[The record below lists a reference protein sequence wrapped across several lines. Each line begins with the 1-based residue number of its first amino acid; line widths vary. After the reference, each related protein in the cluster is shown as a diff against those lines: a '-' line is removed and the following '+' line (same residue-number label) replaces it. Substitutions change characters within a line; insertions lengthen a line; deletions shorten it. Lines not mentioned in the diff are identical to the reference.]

1 MDKGAPISKIQRYSI
16 NDGPG
21 IRSTVFFK
29 GCSLQCKWCCNPE
42 LIDYKQE
49 IMRNTQYCIQC
60 GDCIKNCLQ
69 GAIRMNEKYTIIDRS
84 KCDGCGKCVD
94 VCPMNVYELVSKRYS
109 VDKLVSVL
117 LRDKIFYETSG
128 GGVTFSGGEP
138 LLYVDFLYK
147 TSLKLRQR
155 GIRIAVE
162 TSGNVEEKAI
172 DKALK
177 VVDLFLYD
185 IKILDPNKHK
195 EQTGESNKKIL
206 KNIIKVSES
215 GIPIIVRLLIIPG
228 INNNGE
234 AQKRIEFA
242 RSLKNVIQVDL
253 LKYHC
258 LGKGKY
264 LQLDRDYRMIQV
276 DKNAD
281 KDNFKKEMMQLKKYS
296 ESMGLKATI
305 SS

>member
-1 MDKGAPISKIQRYSI
+1 
-16 NDGPG
+16 
-21 IRSTVFFK
+21 
-29 GCSLQCKWCCNPE
+29 
-42 LIDYKQE
+42 
-49 IMRNTQYCIQC
+49 
-60 GDCIKNCLQ
+60 
-69 GAIRMNEKYTIIDRS
+69 MNEKYTIIDRS

-94 VCPMNVYELVSKRYS
+94 ACPMNVYELVSKRYS

-155 GIRIAVE
+155 GIKIAVE

-185 IKILDPNKHK
+185 IKILDSNKHK

-215 GIPIIVRLLIIPG
+215 GIPIIIRLLIIPG
-228 INNNGE
+228 INNNEE
-234 AQKRIEFA
+234 ARKRIEFA

-253 LKYHC
+253 LKYHW

-296 ESMGLKATI
+296 ESMGLKTTI
-305 SS
+305 GS